1 MRGVPIPLT
10 ILLAEGL
17 THVCDASYFNEVY
30 VEVIVMSLKMHI

>member
-17 THVCDASYFNEVY
+17 THVCDACYFNEVY
-30 VEVIVMSLKMHI
+30 VEVIVMSLQMHI